1 MWCRA
6 TCISALLELIVYLMA
21 SPASPP
27 DARVMLDSLRDY
39 LEQLREEGVE
49 GLPASFKPA
58 QARGKP
64 LPLSMS
70 RTMRAADGP
79 SSRKLT
85 LQRET
90 PEQRLATASSTAS
103 SPQDTATIASA
114 EVEAAAPA
122 IPQAQAAEA
131 RPVDLFYQYSGL
143 EKTANLDELRAFIGE
158 CTRCKLAPMRT
169 NLVFGV
175 GNPNADLMFVGE
187 APGADEDA
195 RGEPFVGRAGQLLTD
210 IIERGMG
217 VTRAGVYI
225 CNVIKCR
232 PPGNRNPE
240 NDEVA
245 ACEPFLFRQI
255 DLVRPRAIVGLG
267 TFAVQALLKIKTPIS
282 KLRGAWQ
289 EVRGIKLM
297 PTFHPAYLLRN
308 PGDKRLV
315 WADIQ
320 LVMKE
325 LGWPVPNRGGR
336 P

>member
-1 MWCRA
+1 MSSS
-6 TCISALLELIVYLMA
+6 IL
-21 SPASPP
+21 PP
-27 DARVMLDSLRDY
+27 DAQLESRKILDSLLDY
-39 LEQLREEGVE
+39 LQQLREEGIE
-49 GLPASFKPA
+49 GLPGTLKPIRA
-58 QARGKP
+58 EGKP
-64 LPLSMS
+64 LPLSAA
-70 RTMRAADGP
+70 RPQRAEGVP
-79 SSRKLT
+79 GRRLT
-85 LQRET
+85 LQHENAGRRVT
-90 PEQRLATASSTAS
+90 GA
-103 SPQDTATIASA
+103 DTAISVRADTDAMAARVPLGDEKASVPDAVPLGASVPERVNSA
-114 EVEAAAPA
+114 EM
-122 IPQAQAAEA
+122 
-131 RPVDLFYQYSGL
+131 FYRYPGL
-143 EKTANLDELRAFIGE
+143 EKTANLDELRAFIGD

-217 VTRAGVYI
+217 LTRADVYI

-245 ACEPFLFRQI
+245 SCEPFLFRQI
-255 DLVRPRAIVGLG
+255 DLVKPRAIVGLG
-267 TFAVQALLKIKTPIS
+267 TFAVQALLKVKTPIS
-282 KLRGAWQ
+282 KLRGNWH
-289 EVRGIKLM
+289 EVRGVKMM

-320 LVMKE
+320 MVMKI
-325 LGWPVPNRGGR
+325 LGIATPNRGR
-336 P
+336 T

>member
-1 MWCRA
+1 
-6 TCISALLELIVYLMA
+6 MA

-27 DARVMLDSLRDY
+27 ATRIVLDSLRDY
-39 LEQLREEGVE
+39 LEQLREEGIE
-49 GLPASFKPA
+49 GLPASLNPA
-58 QARGKP
+58 PAPGKP
-64 LPLSMS
+64 LPLSAG
-70 RTMRAADGP
+70 RTMRSADSP
-79 SSRKLT
+79 LARKLT

-90 PEQRLATASSTAS
+90 PEQRLAAASTPAS
-103 SPQDTATIASA
+103 SPAGVTGRASGTVAAAAAIAEAKPA
-114 EVEAAAPA
+114 EV
-122 IPQAQAAEA
+122 
-131 RPVDLFYQYSGL
+131 RPVELFYQYPGL
-143 EKTANLDELRAFIGE
+143 EKTASLDELRAFIGD

-217 VTRAGVYI
+217 MTRAGVYI

-245 ACEPFLFRQI
+245 ACESFLFRQI
-255 DLVRPRAIVGLG
+255 DLVKPRAIVGLG

-282 KLRGAWQ
+282 KLRGTWH

-308 PGDKRLV
+308 PGEKRLV

-320 LVMKE
+320 MVMKE
-325 LGWPVPNRGGR
+325 LGWPLPNRGGR